1 MGFVWPRHGSRRPV
15 RHSRAVDEPHG
26 SAPDGW
32 QSQVQQL
39 LDMAGVRL
47 QGDAPWDIRLHR
59 PRALQ
64 RMLAK
69 GNLGLG
75 ESYMD
80 GDWDCEQ
87 LDELISRLLRAR
99 LDKQVRTPAMLGTW
113 LRARWLNLQTPERAW
128 QVAHEHYDLD
138 NDLFARMLD
147 PTMAY
152 SCGYW
157 AHARNLEEAQ
167 RDKLELI
174 CRKLQLKP
182 GMRLLDIGCGWGSLM
197 RHAAEHHGVHCVG
210 LTVSQQQSLHGREKS
225 KGLPIR
231 FQVTDYRSFSPESAQ
246 RFDRVASVGMF
257 EHVGPKNHHDFFA
270 MARRCLHDD
279 GLLLLHTI
287 GRRADDSG
295 IDPWIEKYI
304 FPNGVLPSAAEIEQA
319 SSALFV
325 LEDLH
330 NFGADYD
337 RTLMAW
343 HARFEAA
350 WPELSTRYNAR
361 FRRMWRYYL
370 LSCAGSFRARANQ
383 LWQWVLSPQ
392 GMPGGYRRPPM

>member
-1 MGFVWPRHGSRRPV
+1 MGFVWPRRPAHAAA
-15 RHSRAVDEPHG
+15 RH
-26 SAPDGW
+26 APAPGGPQGPTPERW
-32 QSQVQQL
+32 QAEVQRL
-39 LDMAGVRL
+39 LDTAGVRL
-47 QGDAPWDIRLHR
+47 QGNSPWDIQLHR

-64 RMLAK
+64 RMLTQ
-69 GNLGLG
+69 GSLGLG

-87 LDELISRLLRAR
+87 LDGLISRLLRAQ
-99 LDKQVRTPAMLGTW
+99 LDKQLRTPALLGIW
-113 LRARWLNLQTPERAW
+113 LRSRWMNLQTPARAW
-128 QVAHEHYDLD
+128 QVAHQHYDLD

-147 PTMAY
+147 PSMAY

-157 AHARNLEEAQ
+157 GRARHLEQAQ
-167 RDKLELI
+167 QDKLELI
-174 CRKLQLKP
+174 CRKLQLEP

-210 LTVSQQQSLHGREKS
+210 LTVSQQQALHGREQA
-225 KGLPIR
+225 KGLPVR
-231 FQVTDYRSFSPESAQ
+231 FQVADYRSFSPENGQ
-246 RFDRVASVGMF
+246 RFDRIASVGMF
-257 EHVGPKNHHDFFA
+257 EHVGPKNHQDFFA

-279 GLLLLHTI
+279 GLFLLHTI

-319 SSALFV
+319 SAPLFV

-343 HARFEAA
+343 HERFEAA
-350 WPELSTRYNAR
+350 WPVLGLRYNER

-383 LWQWVLSPQ
+383 LWQWVFSPQ
-392 GMPGGYRRPPM
+392 GVPGGYRRPLM

>member
-1 MGFVWPRHGSRRPV
+1 MGFVWPRRWPSRHRQAQAGQDRSNP
-15 RHSRAVDEPHG
+15 
-26 SAPDGW
+26 PDPW
-32 QSQVQQL
+32 HSQVQQL
-39 LDMAGVRL
+39 LDPAGVRL
-47 QGDAPWDIRLHR
+47 QGTAPWDIQLHR

-64 RMLAK
+64 RMLA
-69 GNLGLG
+69 LGHLGMG

-80 GDWDCEQ
+80 GDWDCAQ
-87 LDELISRLLRAR
+87 LDELIARLLRAR
-99 LDKQVRTPAMLGTW
+99 LDKQLRTPAMLGAW
-113 LRARWLNLQTPERAW
+113 VKARWLNLQTPSRAW
-128 QVAHEHYDLD
+128 QVAKEHYDLD

-147 PTMAY
+147 PSMAY

-157 AHARNLEEAQ
+157 AHAQTLQEAQ

-174 CRKLQLKP
+174 CRKLKLEP

-197 RHAAEHHGVHCVG
+197 RHAAEHHGVHCIG
-210 LTVSQQQSLHGREKS
+210 LTVSQQQALHGREKT

-231 FQVTDYRSFSPESAQ
+231 FQVTDYRAFRPEASQ

-257 EHVGPKNHHDFFA
+257 EHVGPKNYRDFFA
-270 MARRCLHDD
+270 MARRCLHED

-287 GRRADDSG
+287 GRRADDIG
-295 IDPWIEKYI
+295 VDPWIEKYI
-304 FPNGVLPSAAEIEQA
+304 FPNGVLPSAAEIEH
-319 SSALFV
+319 SSAPLFV

-350 WPELSTRYNAR
+350 WPELSSRYNAR
-361 FRRMWRYYL
+361 FGRMWRYYL

-383 LWQWVLSPQ
+383 LWQWVFSPQ
-392 GMPGGYRRPPM
+392 GVAGGYRRPQM